1 MQGKRRASL
10 GFYVPLIRFLFS
22 VICFLSTFAD
32 FVSVVRFLVSLFTLL
47 ILFSVP
53 CLFTAFFSVF
63 RFALSDSYFRFSVC
77 TQL

>member
-47 ILFSVP
+47 IFIFCSVP
-53 CLFTAFFSVF
+53 VYRFLFCFPFCAF
-63 RFALSDSYFRFSVC
+63 
-77 TQL
+77 